1 VNARASA
8 CLICLRAE
16 PPDCPRG
23 LYHPACLERLFGVPA
38 LPRIDFDRAAV
49 IAWSGE
55 HAGKMSISGYQPKA
69 PLSLTADRSALI
81 LVERGGG
88 YILKPQHGTYAST
101 PENEH
106 LTMCLG
112 RLFGLHVAE
121 AGLLRLADASY
132 AYVTRRFDRL
142 DDSSAGRRHMLDF
155 CQLTDRDPED
165 KDFSS
170 AEECA
175 AVARQYAGERGAREL
190 FELFLFSYWVRNG
203 DLHLKNIALIEG
215 PEGGYELA
223 PAYDLLCT
231 WLYGNTGM
239 MLGVRG
245 ERKNIPRKTWL
256 DFATRDCGVPRGDAE
271 AIVERTRDRLP
282 AALAMIERSPLPNPQ
297 TKQKYARLLE
307 KRSRSLLVGR

>member
-1 VNARASA
+1 MNARASV
-8 CLICLRAE
+8 CLVCLSAE
-16 PPDCPRG
+16 PPDSPYG
-23 LYHPACLERLFGVPA
+23 YHVACLERLFGAPA

-49 IAWSGE
+49 IAWWGE
-55 HAGKMSISGYQPKA
+55 HSGRMSISGYQPKA
-69 PLSLTADRSALI
+69 PLSLTADRSALV

-88 YILKPQHGTYAST
+88 YILKPQHGTFAST

-112 RLFGLHVAE
+112 HLFGLRVAD
-121 AGLLRLADASY
+121 AGLVRLTDASY
-132 AYVTRRFDRL
+132 GYVTRRFDRL
-142 DDSSAGRRHMLDF
+142 DDSPALWRHVVDF
-155 CQLTDRDPED
+155 CQLTGRDPED
-165 KDFSS
+165 KGFSS

-175 AVARQYAGERGAREL
+175 AVARQYAGAQGAREL

-203 DLHLKNIALIEG
+203 DLHLKNIALVEG
-215 PEGGYELA
+215 ADGGYERA

-245 ERKNIPRKTWL
+245 ERKNIPRRTWL
-256 DFATRDCGVPRGDAE
+256 DFATQDCGVPHGDAE

-282 AALAMIERSPLPNPQ
+282 AALAMIERSPLPNPH
-297 TKQKYARLLE
+297 TKRKYAWLLE
-307 KRSRSLLVGR
+307 KRSRSLVAAR